1 MPDELGLGEDKHGVL
16 LPVRVKPRARKNGV
30 DSRRE
35 GALLVAVTAAPVDG
49 SANAAILEVLSDA
62 LHCPKSA
69 LEIVRGHKARDK
81 IVRVALSR
89 DELVRRLMG

>member
-1 MPDELGLGEDKHGVL
+1 MPDELALGEDKHGVL

-30 DSRRE
+30 DGRRE